1 MQLSIREASR
11 FVIGAAMMRAKT
23 IEASGNTGITFEN
36 VALAAL
42 RDSADGQKLR
52 QSIETLADQESGWFR
67 STPPHVL
74 KSERVLQSRESEVRT
89 FTAIS
94 AAVVSTVELADQAAN
109 GDSEA
114 KQDLHNKYV
123 EAFHA
128 IDGTPGSTQDRRQ
141 LETVLREQTTT
152 VTEHKDFIL
161 TSLKEAETAYLD
173 AGAAAILS
181 RYDKSVD
188 RSNDFEM

>member
-11 FVIGAAMMRAKT
+11 FVIGAAMMRAKA
-23 IEASGNTGITFEN
+23 IEASGNTGITFDN

-42 RDSADGQKLR
+42 RDGADGQKLR
-52 QSIETLADQESGWFR
+52 QSIETLADQESIWLR

-74 KSERVLQSRESEVRT
+74 KSERVLQSRVAEVNT

-94 AAVVSTVELADQAAN
+94 AAVVSTVELADRAAV
-109 GDSEA
+109 GDSDA
-114 KQDLHNKYV
+114 KHDLHDKYV

-141 LETVLREQTTT
+141 LETVLREQTTAA
-152 VTEHKDFIL
+152 TEHRDFIL
-161 TSLKEAETAYLD
+161 ASLKEAETAYLD
-173 AGAAAILS
+173 AGATAILS

-188 RSNDFEM
+188 RSNDFDM